1 MYEEFVKMAQD
12 SLKPVMKLAEQN
24 TALAVKLL
32 NSQSVQTVEMLES
45 NLAQVQVL
53 AGAKDLN
60 QAVELQQKFVESQG
74 EKLLGVA
81 KENAATIETAVGEAS
96 KIFEGSLAAAQEQA
110 KEAVE
115 KISKEVNKAAK
126 KAA

>member
-81 KENAATIETAVGEAS
+81 KQNAATIETAVGEAS
-96 KIFEGSLAAAQEQA
+96 KIFEGSMAEAQEQA
-110 KEAVE
+110 KKAVE

>member
-60 QAVELQQKFVESQG
+60 DAVELQQKFVESQG

-81 KENAATIETAVGEAS
+81 KQNAATIETAVGEAS
-96 KIFEGSLAAAQEQA
+96 KIFEGSMAEAQEQA
-110 KEAVE
+110 KKAVE

>member
-12 SLKPVMKLAEQN
+12 SLKPVMKLAEHN

-45 NLAQVQVL
+45 NLAQIQVL

-60 QAVELQQKFVESQG
+60 DAVDLQQKYVDLF
-74 EKLLGVA
+74 L
-81 KENAATIETAVGEAS
+81 
-96 KIFEGSLAAAQEQA
+96 
-110 KEAVE
+110 
-115 KISKEVNKAAK
+115 
-126 KAA
+126 